1 MVQRSESRAKEDW
14 AIPSKQAILRQSL
27 IMAQRS
33 ADNHPHYEQRPN
45 AQSPITVTAVAVYCH
60 RGD

>member
-1 MVQRSESRAKEDW
+1 MAQRSESRAKEDW
-14 AIPSKQAILRQSL
+14 AIPSKQAILRQGL

-45 AQSPITVTAVAVYCH
+45 AQQGKRIIISSH
-60 RGD
+60 

>member
-1 MVQRSESRAKEDW
+1 MAQRSESRAKEDW

-45 AQSPITVTAVAVYCH
+45 AQSLITVTAVAVSCH